1 MDQFTPIGLEGY
13 NEPVCFIISF
23 SHKNLNIAKAEPMF
37 LISVLSVAQVL
48 ITKHGALDQGRFL
61 DPRNCLTFCFDH
73 LRKEASDVQ
82 PYDGEIPLKS
92 WRNAIDSAL
101 SGYVKEHYPTGGC
114 TVSNT
119 DV

>member
-1 MDQFTPIGLEGY
+1 MFCHKLFTY
-13 NEPVCFIISF
+13 NFNVT
-23 SHKNLNIAKAEPMF
+23 NAEPAF
-37 LISVLSVAQVL
+37 LIFFLSLVQVL

-61 DPRNCLTFCFDH
+61 DPRSCLSFCFDH

-101 SGYVKEHYPTGGC
+101 CAYVKEHYPAGGC
-114 TVSNT
+114 TVRNT
-119 DV
+119 DMKSNADVNKV